1 MALISRQKLI
11 SSAAL
16 ILLVLHTFL
25 SQEELAA
32 RMAALR
38 GFNAAAA
45 ATPANL
51 TNLSERYQSLT
62 GHSWAGF
69 GGASSNYMR
78 GSGGSGNGNNDNV
91 DEDTA
96 VQQIVAAAEEFEALQ
111 RRDRSDNNGII
122 TSNNLLNSLSGGG
135 DTSPHGSIGNNG
147 HIHHQQFNEN
157 GRGTAD
163 DGNTVA
169 MDFEENAALMAMA
182 FEGGAASTGSGM
194 SSPEGTAGRLGQGEC
209 EEENVASL
217 LVEAQAALAAVA
229 RNTASSNGGSGA
241 LNSRNSN
248 TSSGVGGSGQ
258 NESGKFADNGENED
272 GEEAAEAAEAAA
284 VDHIVRAAQ
293 EQAAAD
299 AALAKATADANA
311 ITAANEAAAAAA
323 LGMPLPPLAPER
335 APMPL
340 SVAPPPPAGD
350 AARQH
355 KGGHAAAD
363 SVPDTRVGASRIKAK
378 GSRRRSASDDGG
390 ETSESDSRS
399 SSSESESEESVDSD
413 QPHTE
418 LLGAA

>member
-1 MALISRQKLI
+1 VALISRQKLI

-16 ILLVLHTFL
+16 ILLVHALL

-78 GSGGSGNGNNDNV
+78 GSGGSGNGKNDNV

-135 DTSPHGSIGNNG
+135 DTSLHGSIGNNG
-147 HIHHQQFNEN
+147 HIHQQFNEN

>member
-16 ILLVLHTFL
+16 ILLALHTFL

-111 RRDRSDNNGII
+111 RRDRNDDNGII

-135 DTSPHGSIGNNG
+135 DTSLHGSIGNNG

-340 SVAPPPPAGD
+340 APLPPAGD
-350 AARQH
+350 TARQH

-363 SVPDTRVGASRIKAK
+363 SVPDTRVGASRMKAK
-378 GSRRRSASDDGG
+378 GSRRARGASVRRRSASDGG

-399 SSSESESEESVDSD
+399 SFSESESEESLDS
-413 QPHTE
+413 E
-418 LLGAA
+418 

>member
-16 ILLVLHTFL
+16 ILLVHALL

-78 GSGGSGNGNNDNV
+78 GSGGSGNGKNDNV

-135 DTSPHGSIGNNG
+135 DTSLHGSIGNNG
-147 HIHHQQFNEN
+147 HIHQQFNEN